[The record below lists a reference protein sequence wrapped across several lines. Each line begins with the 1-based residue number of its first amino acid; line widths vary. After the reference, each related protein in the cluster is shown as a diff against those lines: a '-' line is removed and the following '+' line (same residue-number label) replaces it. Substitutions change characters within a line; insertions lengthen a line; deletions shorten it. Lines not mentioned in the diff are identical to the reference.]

1 MCATRSSLRSRF
13 LTHGD
18 RNTRSR
24 LRTLLER
31 VRRTNRHRRAY
42 RQLLARTGALSCT
55 KEPPRARPEQ
65 SSVQSSRERSRSV
78 SMLHRNESPNVYRA
92 ADRATPAANAL
103 QSRTWSPFNA
113 MAWFGDP
120 PCSVRQ
126 ALLVLYWAGED
137 ANCGGEDSQTDD
149 RDRIAAE
156 VARVRRDEG
165 HRSRDARH
173 RRLSRLLHHR
183 RWRNRT
189 RHQSRGCCVTACTT
203 LQRHRTASSE
213 VLMVRVGGAE
223 YARSEAHCARWAKAA
238 GSAQVQGHG
247 RGVQC
252 SLPRSGTPVCTKQL
266 ATASAPPMSRRE
278 MRDMTTAAREAI
290 FCRSGVRRARESLQ
304 QEPDRTSVD
313 LARNN
318 FMGLARPVTVTAVTL
333 H

>member
-165 HRSRDARH
+165 RRSRDARQD
-173 RRLSRLLHHR
+173 RLSRLLHHR

-189 RHQSRGCCVTACTT
+189 RHLSDGCCGAASTT
-203 LQRHRTASSE
+203 LQRHKTAIRRGFDRARRRRSVRTERRA
-213 VLMVRVGGAE
+213 LPKVGDGSRRGTRS
-223 YARSEAHCARWAKAA
+223 RSEQRRAVQFTTQRHAGLHKAA
-238 GSAQVQGHG
+238 GDGERAGEEQEGDARHDCSGA
-247 RGVQC
+247 RGDV
-252 SLPRSGTPVCTKQL
+252 
-266 ATASAPPMSRRE
+266 PP
-278 MRDMTTAAREAI
+278 
-290 FCRSGVRRARESLQ
+290 VRRAAGGG
-304 QEPDRTSVD
+304 EPAARARSHLWRSRRTIFYFWVSGTQD
-313 LARNN
+313 HPRQ
-318 FMGLARPVTVTAVTL
+318 R
-333 H
+333 